1 MSKLNTFR
9 YNANTI
15 HAVTGSSSG
24 LLLNMVSLW
33 FEAVEVTE
41 AEVVAE
47 EVAEAELASGCG
59 CCPGLLLV
67 KLAAVCC
74 KLVNSASTS
83 DEAVEDDLRLQEV
96 E

>member
-1 MSKLNTFR
+1 MTKHIFFLLGRNKTTFWDVCSFVIETSQKSQ
-9 YNANTI
+9 NVI

-24 LLLNMVSLW
+24 LLVNMVSLW

-47 EVAEAELASGCG
+47 DAAEAGEASGCG
-59 CCPGLLLV
+59 CWPVLVLV

-74 KLVNSASTS
+74 K
-83 DEAVEDDLRLQEV
+83 
-96 E
+96 